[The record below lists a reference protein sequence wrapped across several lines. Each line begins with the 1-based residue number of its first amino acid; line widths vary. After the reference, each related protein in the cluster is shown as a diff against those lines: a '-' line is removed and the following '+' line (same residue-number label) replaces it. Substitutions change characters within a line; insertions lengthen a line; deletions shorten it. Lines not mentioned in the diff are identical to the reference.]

1 MSQLIVMNKEAII
14 LELASLIRSLDF
26 MQEEQAF
33 IKSKLTDKLDSSQD
47 ITILNWVEDIQQQ
60 IINRELAIQFLKKD
74 VQQLDRIFKLIGVNG
89 VVNLEQLNQFKN
101 DKVQVQY
108 LENEFFV
115 WKNNVNHQ
123 LELTDI
129 TSN

>member
-1 MSQLIVMNKEAII
+1 MSKEVII

-33 IKSKLTDKLDSSQD
+33 IKSKLTGKLDSTQD
-47 ITILNWVEDIQQQ
+47 CTMLNWVEDIQQQ
-60 IINRELAIQFLKKD
+60 IINRELAIQLLKKD
-74 VQQLDRIFKLIGVNG
+74 VQQLDRIL
-89 VVNLEQLNQFKN
+89 NLNRVGGSINEDQMSQFKN
-101 DKVQVQY
+101 DKEQVQY
-108 LENEFFV
+108 LEKEFFV

-123 LELTDI
+123 LELTNS

>member
-1 MSQLIVMNKEAII
+1 MSKEVII

-33 IKSKLTDKLDSSQD
+33 IKSKLTGKLDSTQD
-47 ITILNWVEDIQQQ
+47 FTMLNWVEDIQQQ
-60 IINRELAIQFLKKD
+60 IINRELAIQLLKKD
-74 VQQLDRIFKLIGVNG
+74 VQQLDRIL
-89 VVNLEQLNQFKN
+89 NLNRVGGSINEDQMSQFKN
-101 DKVQVQY
+101 DKEQVQY
-108 LENEFFV
+108 LEKEFFV

-123 LELTDI
+123 LELTNP

>member
-1 MSQLIVMNKEAII
+1 MSKEVII

-33 IKSKLTDKLDSSQD
+33 IKSKLTGKLDSTQD
-47 ITILNWVEDIQQQ
+47 CTMLNWVEDIQQQ
-60 IINRELAIQFLKKD
+60 IINRELAIQLLKKD
-74 VQQLDRIFKLIGVNG
+74 VQQLDRIL
-89 VVNLEQLNQFKN
+89 NLNRVGGSINEDQMSQFKN
-101 DKVQVQY
+101 DKEQVQY
-108 LENEFFV
+108 LEKEFFV

-123 LELTDI
+123 LELTSS